1 MTAIP
6 INLDGLVGH
15 SVLNAAVSYS
25 DTLRR
30 WLLIVFLLT
39 LVLPIQPELGGLR
52 LDPYRFLMLALFL
65 PFVAAMLKRRAG
77 QITIID
83 GMMGCYATWIVVTL
97 VFHHGME
104 RFAYAAIWGAMLFGG
119 YMAGRLLIRNA
130 QDYRRFIR
138 YFLILLLILFPF
150 TIYEF
155 VTENMIIAEMLGKS
169 FPVITKYYE
178 TRYGFSRVQVVLPHA
193 ILFGLFCSMGFGNV
207 IYLYRDQFFSKLA
220 RLALVLGMTTMALSS
235 APLLAIGVQSIMA
248 GWDKVTR
255 GKWMTLAVG
264 FSAIYIFL
272 TLASNRGPI
281 ILIIEK
287 LTFNPSTAW
296 WRVHIWNYGTQNVMN
311 NPFLGLGLNDWVRP
325 TWLASTVDNFWLV
338 TAMQAGL
345 PALAF
350 LVLALVMHI
359 VRIVRSKG
367 LTAQTRDIRTGYLV
381 VLAGTLFTLSTV
393 HIWDAMAV
401 FVMFYI
407 GAGSFLYTSPREGD
421 LGATQNSPQ
430 HHGGVHDAR
439 GVARAP
445 VVYARTHL
453 AQQGTKP
460 AVENSIRKVQST
472 YARQTNGDQK
482 TATPLTR
489 IGKKDMT

>member
-1 MTAIP
+1 MIAIP
-6 INLDGLVGH
+6 INLNSAARH
-15 SVLNAAVSYS
+15 STFNAATYYT
-25 DTLRR
+25 DITRR
-30 WLLIVFLLT
+30 WLLIVFLVSLA
-39 LVLPIQPELGGLR
+39 LPIQPELSGLR
-52 LDPYRFLMLALFL
+52 MDPYRLLMLVLFL
-65 PFVAAMLKRRAG
+65 PFVVGILKRRAG
-77 QITIID
+77 QVTIID
-83 GMMGCYATWIVVTL
+83 IMMGCYALWIVVTL
-97 VFHHGME
+97 VFHHGMA
-104 RFAYAAIWGAMLFGG
+104 RFAYASIWGAMLLGG
-119 YMAGRLLIRNA
+119 YMTGRLLIRNA
-130 QDYRRFIR
+130 KDYRRFIR
-138 YFLILLLILFPF
+138 YFLILILVLLPF

-155 VTENMIIAEMLGKS
+155 ITEHMIIAEFLGKA

-193 ILFGLFCSMGFGNV
+193 ILFGLFCSIGFGNV
-207 IYLYRDQFFSKLA
+207 IYLYRDQFVGRLA

-255 GKWMTLAVG
+255 GRWMLLASG

-296 WRVHIWNYGTQNVMN
+296 WRVHIWNYGIQNVMN

-338 TAMQAGL
+338 TAMQAGI

-350 LVLALVMHI
+350 LVAALMVHM
-359 VRIVRSKG
+359 VRILKAKG
-367 LTAQTRDIRTGYLV
+367 LAAQTRDIRTGYLV

-407 GAGSFLYTSPREGD
+407 GAGSFLYTPPPEGET
-421 LGATQNSPQ
+421 GATQDTPQ
-430 HHGGVHDAR
+430 RQGSSCETKYTT
-439 GVARAP
+439 RAP
-445 VVYARTHL
+445 VVYARAHL
-453 AQQGTKP
+453 AQANTTP
-460 AVENSIRKVQST
+460 AAENGIRKVPPT
-472 YARQTNGDQK
+472 YSRRTNSDLK
-482 TATPLTR
+482 TAPPLTQ
-489 IGKKDMT
+489 IKKNI

>member
-6 INLDGLVGH
+6 INLDGPVGH
-15 SVLNAAVSYS
+15 GVRNAAASYS
-25 DTLRR
+25 NTLRR

-52 LDPYRFLMLALFL
+52 LDPYRFLMLVLFL

-77 QITIID
+77 QVTVID
-83 GMMGCYATWIVVTL
+83 IMMGCYALWIVVTL
-97 VFHHGME
+97 VYHHGME
-104 RFAYAAIWGAMLFGG
+104 RFAYASIWGAMLLGG
-119 YMAGRLLIRNA
+119 YMSGRLLIRNA

-138 YFLILLLILFPF
+138 YFLILLLILLPF
-150 TIYEF
+150 ALFELL
-155 VTENMIIAEMLGKS
+155 TERMIIAEMLGKF
-169 FPVITKYYE
+169 FPVTTQQFLI
-178 TRYGFSRVQVVLPHA
+178 RNGLSRVQVAFPHS

-207 IYLYRDQFFSKLA
+207 IYLYRGQFFGRLA
-220 RLALVLGMTTMALSS
+220 RLALVLGMTTMSLSS
-235 APLLAIGVQSIMA
+235 APLLAIGVQAIMA

-255 GKWMTLAVG
+255 GKWMMLAGGV
-264 FSAIYIFL
+264 SAIYIFL

-296 WRVHIWNYGTQNVMN
+296 WRVHIWNYGIQNVMN

-325 TWLASTVDNFWLV
+325 TWLGSTVDNFWLV
-338 TAMQAGL
+338 IAMQAGI

-350 LVLALVMHI
+350 LALALVMHI

-367 LTAQTRDIRTGYLV
+367 LTAQTRDVRTGYLV
-381 VLAGTLFTLSTV
+381 VLAGTMFTLSTV

-407 GAGSFLYTSPREGD
+407 GAGSFLYTSPREDEMGLAQD
-421 LGATQNSPQ
+421 TPDTQ
-430 HHGGVHDAR
+430 GGT
-439 GVARAP
+439 RAP
-445 VVYARTHL
+445 MVYARTHL
-453 AQQGTKP
+453 VQPGKRP
-460 AVENSIRKVQST
+460 IVENNPRNVQPT
-472 YARQTNGDQK
+472 YARRSNSDQK
-482 TATPLTR
+482 TAPKLTR
-489 IGKKDMT
+489 VAKKDRV

>member
-6 INLDGLVGH
+6 ISLDGPVGQGAR
-15 SVLNAAVSYS
+15 SAAATYS
-25 DTLRR
+25 NTLRR

-52 LDPYRFLMLALFL
+52 LDPYRFLMLVLFL

-77 QITIID
+77 QVTIID
-83 GMMGCYATWIVVTL
+83 IMMGCYALWIVVTL
-97 VFHHGME
+97 VYHHGME
-104 RFAYAAIWGAMLFGG
+104 RFAYASIWGAMLLGG
-119 YMAGRLLIRNA
+119 YMSGRLLIRNA

-138 YFLILLLILFPF
+138 YFLILLLILLPF

-155 VTENMIIAEMLGKS
+155 ITERMVISEVLGKA
-169 FPVITKYYE
+169 FPSITKYYE

-207 IYLYRDQFFSKLA
+207 IYLYRGQFFGRLA

-255 GKWMTLAVG
+255 GKWMMLAGG

-350 LVLALVMHI
+350 LALALVMHI
-359 VRIVRSKG
+359 VRIVRAKG
-367 LTAQTRDIRTGYLV
+367 LTAQTRDVRTGYLV
-381 VLAGTLFTLSTV
+381 VLAGTMFTLSTV

-407 GAGSFLYTSPREGD
+407 GAGSFLYTSPREDEMGSTQDTPDTRGD
-421 LGATQNSPQ
+421 TRTS
-430 HHGGVHDAR
+430 
-439 GVARAP
+439 

-453 AQQGTKP
+453 VQPGKRPT
-460 AVENSIRKVQST
+460 VENSTRNVQPT
-472 YARQTNGDQK
+472 YDRRPNSDQK
-482 TATPLTR
+482 TAPKLTR
-489 IGKKDMT
+489 VAKKDRI

>member
-6 INLDGLVGH
+6 ISLDGPVGQGAR
-15 SVLNAAVSYS
+15 NAAATYS
-25 DTLRR
+25 NTLRR

-39 LVLPIQPELGGLR
+39 LVMPIQPELGGLR
-52 LDPYRFLMLALFL
+52 LDPYRLLMLVLFL
-65 PFVAAMLKRRAG
+65 PFVAAMLKHRAG
-77 QITIID
+77 QVTIID
-83 GMMGCYATWIVVTL
+83 VMMGCYALWIVATL
-97 VFHHGME
+97 VYHHGME
-104 RFAYAAIWGAMLFGG
+104 RFAYASIWGAMLLGG
-119 YMAGRLLIRNA
+119 YMSGRLLIRNA

-138 YFLILLLILFPF
+138 YFLILLLILLPF

-155 VTENMIIAEMLGKS
+155 ITERMVISEVLGKA
-169 FPVITKYYE
+169 FPSITKYYE

-207 IYLYRDQFFSKLA
+207 IYLYRGQFFGRLA

-255 GKWMTLAVG
+255 GKWMMLAGG

-350 LVLALVMHI
+350 LALALVMHI

-367 LTAQTRDIRTGYLV
+367 LTAQTRDVRTGYLV
-381 VLAGTLFTLSTV
+381 VLAGTMFTLSTV

-407 GAGSFLYTSPREGD
+407 GAGSFLYTSPREDEMGSTQDTPDTRGD
-421 LGATQNSPQ
+421 T
-430 HHGGVHDAR
+430 
-439 GVARAP
+439 RAS

-453 AQQGTKP
+453 VQPGKRPT
-460 AVENSIRKVQST
+460 VENSTRNVQPT
-472 YARQTNGDQK
+472 YARRSNSDQK
-482 TATPLTR
+482 TAPKLAR
-489 IGKKDMT
+489 VAKKDRI